1 MVNIRQATP
10 LDAEI
15 IGQQR
20 VRMFA
25 DAGIADEQRT
35 ARMAKTFVSWVQTKL
50 EDGSY
55 IGWLAELDRKVVG
68 GAGLW
73 MMEFPP
79 NWMDEQPLRAYLLN
93 FFVVPE
99 MRRQGLARKLL
110 NLSLEEARARGVK
123 VVTLAASKFGRPLYE
138 QYGFKPTNEMI
149 LRLHEN

>member
-1 MVNIRQATP
+1 MVDIRQATP
-10 LDAEI
+10 QDAEI
-15 IGQQR
+15 IGRQR

-25 DAGIADEQRT
+25 DADIADEQRT
-35 ARMAKTFVSWVQTKL
+35 EPMLKTFVPWVLGKL

-55 IGWLAELDRKVVG
+55 IGWLAEHEGKIVG

-73 MMEFPP
+73 LMEFPP

-99 MRRQGLARKLL
+99 MRRQGLARQLL
-110 NLSLEEARARGVK
+110 ELSLEEARARGVK

-138 QYGFKPTNEMI
+138 QYGFKATNEMI
-149 LRLHEN
+149 LRLHHD

>member
-1 MVNIRQATP
+1 MVNRRQASSR
-10 LDAEI
+10 DSEI

-25 DAGIADEQRT
+25 DAGIADEERT
-35 ARMAKTFVSWVQTKL
+35 GAMLKTFVPWVLTKL
-50 EDGSY
+50 QDGSY
-55 IGWLAELDRKVVG
+55 VGWLAEHDGQVVG

-73 MMEFPP
+73 LMEFPP

-99 MRRQGLARKLL
+99 MRRQGLARQLL
-110 NLSLEEARARGVK
+110 ELSLAEAKARGVK

-138 QYGFKPTNEMI
+138 QYGFKATNEMI
-149 LRLHEN
+149 LRLRHD

>member
-1 MVNIRQATP
+1 MVNLRRAT
-10 LDAEI
+10 LQDAAI

-25 DAGIADEQRT
+25 DAEIADEQQT
-35 ARMAKTFVSWVQTKL
+35 ASMLTTFVPWVLAKL
-50 EDGSY
+50 KDNSY
-55 IGWLAELDRKVVG
+55 IGWLAEHEGKVVG

-73 MMEFPP
+73 LMEFPP

-99 MRRQGLARKLL
+99 MRRQGLARNLL
-110 NLSLEEARARGVK
+110 NLSLEEARSRGVK

-138 QYGFKPTNEMI
+138 QYGFKPTNEMM
-149 LRLHEN
+149 LRLR

>member
-1 MVNIRQATP
+1 MVHIRTATSK
-10 LDAEI
+10 DAEI
-15 IGQQR
+15 IGEQR

-25 DAGIADEQRT
+25 DAGIADEQTT
-35 ARMAKTFVSWVQTKL
+35 APMSKTFVPWVLGKL
-50 EDGSY
+50 RDGSY
-55 IGWLAELDRKVVG
+55 VGWLAEHEGKIVG

-123 VVTLAASKFGRPLYE
+123 IVTLAASKFGRPLYE
-138 QYGFKPTNEMI
+138 QYGFKPTNEML
-149 LRLHEN
+149 LRLREK

>member
-1 MVNIRQATP
+1 MVNIRQAISQ
-10 LDAEI
+10 DAEI
-15 IGQQR
+15 IGHQR

-25 DAGIADEQRT
+25 DAGIADEQQT
-35 ARMAKTFVSWVQTKL
+35 ASMLRTFVPWVLAKL

-55 IGWLAELDRKVVG
+55 IGWLAEREGTIVG

-73 MMEFPP
+73 LMEFPP

-93 FFVVPE
+93 FFVIPE

-110 NLSLEEARARGVK
+110 NLSLQEARARGVN
-123 VVTLAASKFGRPLYE
+123 VVTLAASKYGRPLYE

-149 LRLHEN
+149 LRLHEK

>member
-25 DAGIADEQRT
+25 DAGIADAQRT
-35 ARMAKTFVSWVQTKL
+35 ARRAKTFVSWVQTKL